1 MLNPVIFVVPVAAQ
15 NVLPCSHQPAGLLV
29 DGRRAESDAKPGA
42 GFVPA
47 EGAALLLDAATFLAL
62 DPTVVANA
70 PLFVEY
76 HPGLDAPSAGD
87 FRAGLARCDAR
98 GKLTLVTGDLEFA
111 FSLLGEAGAPDALV
125 LKCAEA
131 GGLGSTE
138 TAGVLLDHALRRLG
152 PQALPLGLWG
162 GIATPEA
169 AAALLATGASFVVV
183 EHAHWLTDAMG
194 LDPAVADRLRGLKQ
208 ESGSVVDAAP
218 GLQWRFFDKGNSQAV
233 RELRK
238 LTAVTGAGVLQA
250 EAAQTVR
257 AQARGLA
264 ASSLSATEL
273 TYLGVD
279 AAFAAGFVERFG
291 AQTGPALERF
301 AEQTLA
307 LWTQAPQTFRKFL
320 EGPASGEL
328 GVRFPFIQGAMS
340 WISDSLDFA
349 KAVATAGALPTLAT
363 GMRTPE
369 QMDRD
374 FAPAATVMGDLPYA
388 MNVLVLDENLRRDGQ
403 LAWLE
408 AHKPPFV
415 VVAAGSPVFAAGLR
429 AKGHEVIYLAA
440 DIGLLRMA
448 AKAGIRFIV
457 LEGCEAGGHV
467 GRQTG
472 LALAQAALELRRTE
486 PELMKDVRLV
496 LAGGIC
502 NGAGTLRA
510 AMLGAD
516 AVQMGTVYL
525 SAREIVATGA
535 LSALYQQEILAA
547 GAACTRITGE
557 SVGLRVRALDTP
569 KVCAICALE
578 REKAAGTKAEDVFRH
593 ELEAMS
599 TRSLL
604 IAAKGVRTPG
614 GAALPVEVCRAEGQ
628 FMSGAVAGNVA
639 RVRTLEQIHASLAD
653 ARPVAAPAST
663 STALAGSPSG
673 AVVGT
678 GGRERIA
685 VTGMAM
691 ANSLG
696 NDTVGIIEA
705 SLSGKTGIGT
715 VPKERWNHA
724 VYHRPNQVGSGFSY
738 TDVGAFMGL
747 QCTRKDLGVSPQD
760 FRTMSHS
767 TRLTLLLAR
776 RAVEESGLAARVPGA
791 RVAVLTSQNSA
802 EAASTIR
809 PVVFH
814 VHADDLGEI
823 AWRSAALSA
832 EQRAAIVKGMRESGM
847 HVDDTTLIG
856 RLNCTASGHVCNM
869 YGFGGPSYSV
879 GAACA
884 SSLIALYN
892 AVQLVRA
899 GVIDAAVV
907 GGGEELLTPVHYC
920 EFSALRALAGVSVK
934 GWTASQHS
942 RPFDRD
948 RGGFVL
954 GEGGAVV
961 VIERES
967 VARAHGAPIHAFLT
981 GVGACTNHQGIVES
995 VAQSQLVALRAAK
1008 DDAGY
1013 SLGEVDLVECHGTS
1027 TVQGDREEVRA
1038 LKTMFPGKG
1047 GQTVL
1052 ASFKS
1057 QIGHTLGA
1065 SGISSMIR
1073 GIGAMRRGLFPPTLN
1088 YENSDPAIGLEEA
1101 GFRVLREPAP
1111 WPAPQ
1116 GRPRRMQVNA
1126 FGFGGACVVIHL
1138 EGPDNEPD
1146 LPCDLPQGCIAA
1158 GDASAGMTS
1167 GLGASF
1173 HTAEIDGRGYR
1184 VGINGSVDS
1193 AKALLS
1199 AQVADSLSPTALTRL
1214 ARKGVFATPIDEDAE
1229 SAAPLALIFSG
1240 QGLFYQGMGR
1250 ALARRHSAIERALA
1264 RLCACADYDLRQ
1276 LLFEADEAT
1285 LRETRWQ
1292 QPALFALEYAV
1303 SRQLMDLGLAPQ
1315 AVAGHSLGE
1324 FSALCAAGVLSPED
1338 AFRTVDKRAELMDNA
1353 ARTAATPSA
1362 MAAVALPVDILEW
1375 KLAKFPTLSITNFN
1389 GPRQVVVGGEAG
1401 AVTSLVESL
1410 KAQNHRATLLR
1421 VSMAFHSLVM
1431 RGIRDE
1437 FSAFLDGVEF
1447 HSPTIPIM
1455 SNVVKGPFP
1464 DDPSAIRTIMVAHLE
1479 TPVHWMQNVNYLWCE
1494 LGIRRFVE
1502 VGPGDVLSG
1511 LVTDICEAAQTLH
1524 TATKKDEAA
1533 AFGSCLA
1540 ALYSYGA
1547 LTPAEQPGV
1556 LDLGPADA
1564 PAGVTAGQAPSG
1576 QTSPSPAT
1584 AGAGVE
1590 HLEGVIRIIME
1601 ATGYERDE
1609 IEPDM
1614 DIRQDLAIRSSRL
1627 PVIMEQAEQT
1637 FGIELRIEDF
1647 VGVQTVRQL
1656 AACISGRVDDTVP
1669 RTLVNGTGAPGV
1681 ARGETMTDIV
1691 RPANAVATASGNAGG
1706 AAGHDETTD
1715 HLEGIIRIIMEA
1727 TGYEREE
1734 IEPGMDIR
1742 QDLAIRSSRL
1752 PVIMEQA
1759 EQTFGIELRIED
1771 FVGVQTVRELAER
1784 ISERSAAASSG
1795 FVVNGATVTDV
1806 VNSETLSGEVKGGE
1820 VETGTGGF
1828 QPVARYHAEDAPC
1841 ALSPCALPE
1850 GLEGKTLLAASPAG
1864 DGVSAL
1870 ADALAEGLGM
1880 RSATA
1885 DVARHLDKEAKPAG
1899 LLLTAGFRQ
1908 VSSANLDALLA
1919 QTFARLKEFVTS
1931 PERKFCV
1938 VLVEDAYHGEP
1949 LRLYFEGVL
1958 GMLLTLAQEYK
1969 AVRCLC
1975 LRVAKGADP
1984 AQATLDALVQQGP
1997 VERLVCAGAVLTP
2010 QFIPGPLP
2018 GQLPGEGDMTVR
2030 SGDVVV
2036 ASGGAK
2042 GVTARLLECLAPLD
2056 VRLVLLGRG
2065 SEGKIER
2072 ETMERLQRLGSR
2084 AEYRPCDVTDAKTVA
2099 RVLAEV
2105 TKAHGC
2111 IDGVIHGAGFLRD
2124 KFLAMMSESEFADVL
2139 AVKLGGL
2146 RNLTAAAGPGLR
2158 YVMAFSSVAAWHGNV
2173 GQANYCCGN
2182 RAMASHL
2189 AGLARV
2195 GVAVKTFWLPPVG
2208 GVGMAS
2214 GAEIRKLMD
2223 RKGMGQ
2229 AYVEVDELAALFTRE
2244 FSVFDAATPNVLFA
2258 RRMLG
2263 ALTVAPLA
2271 APVSEADAGRVLG
2284 VAHAPML
2291 DAARLTS
2298 LAPVA
2303 AVCARQVSHKRD
2315 FWLQDHR
2322 PFKSLP
2328 APIFSAVMVVETF
2341 FEAALTLAP
2350 HLVPVGMEN
2359 LRLLDMLPCA
2369 PGLTRNVRI
2378 KAGLADPNGPQLRAE
2393 VRFESEDISPKGRQL
2408 GRWTTN
2414 YEGRVVLAGARALL
2428 SPPVGFDANAPIVG
2442 VALSK
2447 PEVLAIYEANTGQTE
2462 RYRMIDELLGATPER
2477 IAATMTYRISQDV
2490 AGTSAPFAYSPYLL
2504 EALMQLVF
2512 MQRLVCG
2519 GAERVQP
2526 LPVGIGK
2533 LAVARRCVDGEPLR
2547 LEASLREDNLG
2558 HQLWDACGFSA
2569 GGEPLMCVEGLAMR
2583 FIDRK

>member
-1 MLNPVIFVVPVAAQ
+1 MFNPVIFVVPVAAQ
-15 NVLPCSHQPAGLLV
+15 NALCSPRPSAGILV
-29 DGRRAESDAKPGA
+29 DGRWAASDARPGA
-42 GFVPA
+42 GFVPT
-47 EGAALLLDAATFLAL
+47 EGAALLLNASTFLAL
-62 DPTVVANA
+62 DPTVAANA

-76 HPGLDAPSAGD
+76 HPGLDAPSAAD
-87 FRAGLARCDAR
+87 FRAGLAQRDAR

-111 FSLLGEAGAPDALV
+111 VSLLGEVGAPDALA
-125 LKCAEA
+125 LKSAEA
-131 GGLGSTE
+131 GGAASTE

-169 AAALLATGASFVVV
+169 AAAFLATGASFVIV
-183 EHAHWLTDAMG
+183 EHAHWLTESLG
-194 LDPAVADRLRGLKQ
+194 LDPTVADRLRGLKQ
-208 ESGSVVDAAP
+208 ESSSVVDASP

-238 LTAVTGAGVLQA
+238 LTAVTGAGMLQA
-250 EAAQTVR
+250 EAAQIVR
-257 AQARGLA
+257 VQARGLA

-273 TYLGVD
+273 TCLGVD

-291 AQTGPALERF
+291 AQLGPALERF

-307 LWTQAPQTFRKFL
+307 LWAQAPQTFRKFL

-349 KAVATAGALPTLAT
+349 KAVAEAGALPTLAV

-388 MNVLVLDENLRRDGQ
+388 MNVLVLDENPRRDGQ
-403 LAWLE
+403 LAWME

-415 VVAAGSPVFAAGLR
+415 AVAAGSPVFAAGLR

-448 AKAGIRFIV
+448 AKADIRFIV

-467 GRQTG
+467 GRQTS

-502 NGAGTLRA
+502 DGAGTLRA

-525 SAREIVATGA
+525 GAREIVSTGA

-578 REKAAGTKAEDVFRH
+578 REKAAGIKAEDVFRH

-599 TRSLL
+599 TGSLL
-604 IAAKGVRTPG
+604 IAAKGVRIPG
-614 GAALPVEVCRAEGQ
+614 GAALPAEVCRAEGQ
-628 FMSGAVAGNVA
+628 FMSGAVAGNVSS
-639 RVRTLEQIHASLAD
+639 VRTLEQIHATLAS
-653 ARPVAAPAST
+653 ARPAAAPASDVT
-663 STALAGSPSG
+663 LPAAVSVATPVGAGC
-673 AVVGT
+673 
-678 GGRERIA
+678 RERIA

-696 NDTVGIIEA
+696 NDTIGIIEA
-705 SLSGKTGIGT
+705 SLAGKTGIGT
-715 VPKERWNHA
+715 VPKQRWDHS
-724 VYHRPNQVGSGFSY
+724 VYHRPNQVRSGFSY
-738 TDVGAFMGL
+738 TDVGAFMEL

-760 FRTMSHS
+760 FRTMSYS

-776 RAVEESGLAARVPGA
+776 RAIEESGLAVRVPGA

-809 PVVFH
+809 PVVYH

-832 EQRAAIVKGMRESGM
+832 EQRAAIVRGMRESGM
-847 HVDDTTLIG
+847 DVDDTTLIG

-892 AVQLVRA
+892 AVQLVRV
-899 GVIDAAVV
+899 GIIDAAVV

-920 EFSALRALAGVSVK
+920 EFSALRALAGVSAK
-934 GWTASQHS
+934 AWTPSQHS

-967 VARAHGAPIHAFLT
+967 VARAQGAPIHAFIT

-1008 DDAGY
+1008 DDTCY

-1038 LKTMFPGKG
+1038 LKTMFPDKG
-1047 GQTVL
+1047 GHTVL

-1088 YENSDPAIGLEEA
+1088 YENSDPSIGLEVA
-1101 GFRVLREPAP
+1101 GFRVLSAPTP

-1146 LPCDLPQGCIAA
+1146 IPCDLPQGGAVAPAA
-1158 GDASAGMTS
+1158 APGV
-1167 GLGASF
+1167 SF
-1173 HTAEIDGRGYR
+1173 HTAWIDGRGYR
-1184 VGINGSVDS
+1184 VGINGPVDL
-1193 AKALLS
+1193 AKDLLAAQATEGLS
-1199 AQVADSLSPTALTRL
+1199 ATALARL
-1214 ARKGVFATPIDEDAE
+1214 ARKGVFATPIDEDSV
-1229 SAAPLALIFSG
+1229 SAVPLALIFSG

-1250 ALARRHSAIERALA
+1250 ALARRHPVIERELA

-1276 LLFEADEAT
+1276 LLFEANEAT
-1285 LRETRWQ
+1285 LRDTRWQ
-1292 QPALFALEYAV
+1292 QPALFALEYAL

-1324 FSALCAAGVLSPED
+1324 FSALCAAGVLTPED
-1338 AFRTVDKRAELMDNA
+1338 AFRMVDKRAQLMDKA
-1353 ARTAATPSA
+1353 ARTAAMPGA

-1375 KLAKFPTLSITNFN
+1375 KLAKFPGLCITNYN
-1389 GPRQVVVGGEAG
+1389 GPKQVVVGGEAG
-1401 AVTSLVESL
+1401 AVASLVENL
-1410 KAQNHRATLLR
+1410 KAQNHRATLLK
-1421 VSMAFHSLVM
+1421 VSMAFHSPVM
-1431 RGIRDE
+1431 RVIRDE
-1437 FSAFLDGVEF
+1437 FSAFVSTVEF
-1447 HSPTIPIM
+1447 RPPAIPVV
-1455 SNVVKGPFP
+1455 SNVAKGPFP
-1464 DDPSAIRTIMVAHLE
+1464 ADPAAIRAIMVEHLE
-1479 TPVHWMQNVNYLWCE
+1479 TPVHWMQNVYYLWSE

-1511 LVTDICEAAQTLH
+1511 LVADICEDAQTLS
-1524 TATKKDEAA
+1524 TAAKDDEATV
-1533 AFGSCLA
+1533 FGSCLA
-1540 ALYSYGA
+1540 TLYAQGA

-1556 LDLGPADA
+1556 LDLA
-1564 PAGVTAGQAPSG
+1564 PAAPSAPSG
-1576 QTSPSPAT
+1576 PAT
-1584 AGAGVE
+1584 AGLAPSGEAAGGVSVD

-1647 VGVQTVRQL
+1647 VGVQTVREL
-1656 AACISGRVDDTVP
+1656 AACISGRV
-1669 RTLVNGTGAPGV
+1669 AEAKPGV
-1681 ARGETMTDIV
+1681 AVNGAIVTGVAIGEAMTATA
-1691 RPANAVATASGNAGG
+1691 RSANAVATASGNAVQV
-1706 AAGHDETTD
+1706 GHGETID
-1715 HLEGIIRIIMEA
+1715 HLEGIIRIIMDA
-1727 TGYEREE
+1727 TGYERDE
-1734 IEPGMDIR
+1734 IEPDMDIR

-1771 FVGVQTVRELAER
+1771 FVGVQTVRQLAER
-1784 ISERSAAASSG
+1784 ISERAAEASSG
-1795 FVVNGATVTDV
+1795 VAVTGV
-1806 VNSETLSGEVKGGE
+1806 ARGEVMSGEVRGGE
-1820 VETGTGGF
+1820 VETDTGGF
-1828 QPVARYHAEDAPC
+1828 QPVARYHAEDAHC

-1850 GLEGKTLLAASPAG
+1850 GLEGKTLLVANPAG
-1864 DGVSAL
+1864 EGVSAL

-1880 RSATA
+1880 RPATA

-1899 LLLTAGFRQ
+1899 LLLTAKSRQ
-1908 VSSANLDALLA
+1908 VSAANLDALLA

-1938 VLVEDAYHGEP
+1938 VLVEDAPHGEP

-1975 LRVAKGADP
+1975 LRVAEGVDA
-1984 AQATLDALVQQGP
+1984 AQALLAALAQQGP
-1997 VERLVCAGAVLTP
+1997 VERLVRAGAVLTP
-2010 QFIPGPLP
+2010 QFLPGPLP
-2018 GQLPGEGDMTVR
+2018 GQLPGEGSMTVR
-2030 SGDVVV
+2030 PGDVVV

-2042 GVTARLLECLAPLD
+2042 GVTARLLECFAPLG

-2065 SEGKIER
+2065 AEGRIER
-2072 ETMERLQRLGSR
+2072 KTMERLRRLG
-2084 AEYRPCDVTDAKTVA
+2084 AQTEYRPCDVADAKAVS
-2099 RVLAEV
+2099 RVLADV
-2105 TKAHGC
+2105 AKVHGR
-2111 IDGVIHGAGFLRD
+2111 IDGFIHGAGFLRD
-2124 KFLAMMSESEFADVL
+2124 KFLAMMTGGEFADIM

-2146 RNLTAAAGPGLR
+2146 RNLTAGAGPGLR
-2158 YVMAFSSVAAWHGNV
+2158 FAVAFSSVAAWHGNV

-2182 RAMASHL
+2182 RAMASFL
-2189 AGLARV
+2189 AGFARA

-2214 GAEIRKLMD
+2214 GSEIRQLMD
-2223 RKGMGQ
+2223 RKGMGH
-2229 AYVEVDELAALFTRE
+2229 AYVEIDELAALFTRE
-2244 FSVFDAATPNVLFA
+2244 ILAFDAVAPYVLFA
-2258 RRMLG
+2258 RRMIG
-2263 ALTVAPLA
+2263 AVTVAPLA
-2271 APVSEADAGRVLG
+2271 QPTGEAEAGRMLG
-2284 VAHAPML
+2284 VANAPML

-2298 LAPVA
+2298 LSPVA
-2303 AVCARQVSHKRD
+2303 AVCARQVSHQRD
-2315 FWLQDHR
+2315 LWLPDHR

-2341 FEAALTLAP
+2341 FEAARTIAP
-2350 HLVPVGMEN
+2350 HLMPVGMEN
-2359 LRLLDMLPCA
+2359 LRLIDMLPCA
-2369 PGLTRNVRI
+2369 PGMTRNVRI
-2378 KAGLADPNGPQLRAE
+2378 SVGLTEPDGPQLRAE
-2393 VRFESEDISPKGRQL
+2393 VRFESEDISPKGRAL

-2414 YEGRVVLAGARALL
+2414 YEGRVVLAGQREPL
-2428 SPPVGFDANAPIVG
+2428 SPLPGFDAHAPLAG
-2442 VALSK
+2442 GALSG
-2447 PEVLAIYEANTGQTE
+2447 PEVLAIYESNTGQTG
-2462 RYRMIDELLGATPER
+2462 RYRMVGKLLGATPDR

-2490 AGTSAPFAYSPYLL
+2490 AGTAVPFAYSPYLL

-2512 MQRLVCG
+2512 MQRFVCG

-2526 LPVGIGK
+2526 LPVGIDR
-2533 LAVARRCVDGEPLR
+2533 LAVARCCADGEALR
-2547 LEASLREDNLG
+2547 LVACLREDNLG
-2558 HQLWDACGFSA
+2558 HQLWDACGFGA
-2569 GGEPLMCVEGLAMR
+2569 GDELLMRVEGLAMR